1 MGKQIKIVSS
11 DRGKEYYGKYI
22 EKGQLPGS
30 LVRFLQEHGVV
41 AQYTML
47 GSPSQNGVVER

>member
-1 MGKQIKIVSS
+1 LGKQIKIVSS

-41 AQYTML
+41 AQYTMT
-47 GSPSQNGVVER
+47 GSLSQNGAAEK